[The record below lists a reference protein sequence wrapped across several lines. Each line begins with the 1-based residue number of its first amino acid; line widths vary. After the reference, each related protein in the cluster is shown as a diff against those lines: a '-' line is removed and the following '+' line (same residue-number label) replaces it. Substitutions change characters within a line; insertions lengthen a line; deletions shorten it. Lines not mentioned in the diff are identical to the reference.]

1 MSENTN
7 LKIALDNATDL
18 LSNNNLNECIEQLEE
33 ILSVHPLNLAALSLL
48 LDINIKQ
55 NKPEN
60 ALELIK
66 KLIKLDPNNKEYQE
80 KLIKVYKFL
89 NDDQAYQSAL
99 IEFHKQFP
107 SITTTRL
114 ISNIH
119 IENDREEESDQVIQN
134 FFESDKTYGDLYK
147 GIRHVKAGRLR
158 LAEEAYKRV
167 LKKDKNNID
176 ALRLLGLL
184 AFKTKDYDIAEKLF
198 LKVLQLDSSFFLAW
212 DNLAKLYRVQ
222 NKLLKSIPAF
232 ENLIKLDPRNFEAL
246 VSLGTVYIKLS
257 KYHEGINLYEKSLKI
272 KPENP
277 RVYLSLG
284 HALKTIGER
293 KKSEHAYQNAIKY
306 FPLSGEAYW
315 SLANLKTY
323 EFSKKEIANM
333 ELSIEQNIH
342 PNELIQMHFALG
354 KAYESNKQFDKSFE
368 HYAEGN
374 WQQRKQISYN
384 AEDYKISIDELIDF
398 FEKNNDIYKLKANS
412 KLNDPIFILGL
423 PRSGST
429 LIEQILA
436 SHSLIEGTQE
446 LPNILA
452 ISRDIKLIN
461 PNKGYPNNLLSLD
474 QSSFADLGQKYI
486 DETKWARSSKPFF
499 IDKMPNNFVHIGLI
513 KLILPRAKII
523 DARRNP
529 MDACFSCFKQYFAK
543 GQHFTYDLDDIAR
556 YYKDY
561 IRLMDYWKRL
571 FPNEIFTINYE
582 DIINNPNDRIEDL
595 LDFCH
600 VDFEENC
607 LNFHQSKRPV
617 KTASSEQVRQPMYK
631 SGLDYWKNYANHLET
646 LIKHFPDSYKAS

>member
-7 LKIALDNATDL
+7 LKLALDNAIDL
-18 LSNNNLNECIEQLEE
+18 FNNNNLNECIEQLEE
-33 ILSVHPLNLAALSLL
+33 ILNIHSTNLEALEML
-48 LDINIKQ
+48 LDLNIKI
-55 NKPEN
+55 NKAEE
-60 ALELIK
+60 ALEIIK
-66 KLIKLDPNNKEYQE
+66 KLIQLDPNKKEHQE
-80 KLIKVYKFL
+80 KLIKVYQFL
-89 NDDQAYQSAL
+89 NNEQAYQSAL
-99 IEFHKQFP
+99 IDLHKNFP
-107 SITTTRL
+107 SIETARL

-119 IENDREEESDQVIQN
+119 IENDREEESDQVIQT

-147 GIRHVKAGRLR
+147 GIRHVKAGRLK
-158 LAEEAYKRV
+158 LAEESYKKV

-184 AFKTKDYDIAEKLF
+184 AFKTKDYEIAERIF
-198 LKVLQLDSSFFLAW
+198 IKVLQLDPSFSLAW
-212 DNLAKLYRVQ
+212 DNLAKLYRIQ

-232 ENLIKLDPRNFEAL
+232 ENLIKLDPSNFEAL

-257 KYHEGINLYEKSLKI
+257 KYHEGIKLYEESLKI

-277 RVYLSLG
+277 RVFLSLG

-293 KKSEHAYQNAIKY
+293 EKSEAAYQNTIKY
-306 FPLSGEAYW
+306 FPSSGEAYW

-323 EFSKKEIANM
+323 EFSNKEIANM
-333 ELSIEQNIH
+333 ELSLKRNMHQ
-342 PNELIQMHFALG
+342 NELIQMHFALG
-354 KAYESNKQFDKSFE
+354 KAYESNKQFNKSFK
-368 HYAEGN
+368 HYKEGN

-384 AEDYKISIDELIDF
+384 AEDYKISIDEMINF
-398 FEKNNDIYKLKANS
+398 FENNNNILDLKAEAGS
-412 KLNDPIFILGL
+412 DEPIFILGL

-446 LPNILA
+446 LPNIMA
-452 ISRDIKLIN
+452 ISRDIKLIDQKN
-461 PNKGYPNNLLSLD
+461 GYPDNLLKLN
-474 QSSFADLGQKYI
+474 QSSFDELGKKYI

-499 IDKMPNNFVHIGLI
+499 IDKMPNNFFHIGLI
-513 KLILPRAKII
+513 KLILPKAKII

-561 IRLMDYWKRL
+561 VRLMDYWNKL
-571 FPNEIFTINYE
+571 FPDEIFTIQYE
-582 DIINNPNDRIEDL
+582 QIIENPNDRISDL
-595 LDFCH
+595 LEFCN
-600 VDFEENC
+600 VKFEDNC
-607 LNFHQSKRPV
+607 LNFHKSKRAV

-631 SGLDYWKNYANHLET
+631 TGINYWRNYIKNLDVLLE
-646 LIKHFPDSYKAS
+646 HFPNYKE